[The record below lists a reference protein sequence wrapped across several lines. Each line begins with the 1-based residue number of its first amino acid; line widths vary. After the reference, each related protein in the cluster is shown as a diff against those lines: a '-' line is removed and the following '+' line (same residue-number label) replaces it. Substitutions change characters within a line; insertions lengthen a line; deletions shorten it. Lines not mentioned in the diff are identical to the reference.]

1 MIYMTI
7 GMNSRPSITN
17 QQMRWVVDRMDCCTG
32 AGDGVR
38 PAPDGVGAGT
48 LDTVKQ
54 LPDGG
59 DCQVSGHQAS
69 LHSNS
74 VRGRNRDTITGDL

>member
-1 MIYMTI
+1 
-7 GMNSRPSITN
+7 
-17 QQMRWVVDRMDCCTG
+17 MDCCTG
-32 AGDGVR
+32 AGDGVK
-38 PAPDGVGAGT
+38 PATDGVGAGM

-59 DCQVSGHQAS
+59 DSQVSGHQAS

-74 VRGRNRDTITGDL
+74 VKGRNRDTITLTGDL